1 MAAYIPETL
10 PIKSINHGSLVKL
23 VGEANRAL
31 AGYDGL
37 LQALPNPG
45 LMLSPLTNQEAVLSS
60 KIEGTQATIEEVL
73 EYEAGAEQDEP
84 TRQDIQE
91 IQNYRTALLLGAE
104 YIGGS
109 DNRQITLW
117 LLKALHDKLMTSVR
131 GQDKT
136 PGAFRTEQNW
146 IGRPGTTIEQA
157 SFVPPSPLQLEDH
170 LLAWEQYLGTDQ
182 EDALVQTAVVHAQFE
197 LLHPFKDGNGR
208 IGRLLI
214 PLFLYGKS
222 IIQTPSFYLSAYLE
236 SNREEYYQR
245 LQNISRNGEW
255 ADWVAFF
262 LTAITEQAATNIA
275 RLRQIIALYDWS
287 KIEVQRV
294 SRSQHSAAIVDA
306 LFSRPVFRPAD
317 LAAATGM
324 ERSSIYPIVRKL
336 EQQGIIE
343 ILSQGQGRR
352 STRYIFAELLNTV
365 EGRKIV

>member
-1 MAAYIPETL
+1 
-10 PIKSINHGSLVKL
+10 
-23 VGEANRAL
+23 
-31 AGYDGL
+31 
-37 LQALPNPG
+37 
-45 LMLSPLTNQEAVLSS
+45 
-60 KIEGTQATIEEVL
+60 
-73 EYEAGAEQDEP
+73 
-84 TRQDIQE
+84 
-91 IQNYRTALLLGAE
+91 
-104 YIGGS
+104 
-109 DNRQITLW
+109 
-117 LLKALHDKLMTSVR
+117 
-131 GQDKT
+131 
-136 PGAFRTEQNW
+136 
-146 IGRPGTTIEQA
+146 
-157 SFVPPSPLQLEDH
+157 
-170 LLAWEQYLGTDQ
+170 
-182 EDALVQTAVVHAQFE
+182 LVQTAVVHAQFE

-255 ADWVAFF
+255 TDWVAFF

-287 KIEVQRV
+287 KTEVQRV

>member
-10 PIKSINHGSLVKL
+10 PIKNGSLVKL

-170 LLAWEQYLGTDQ
+170 LLAWEQYLGTD
-182 EDALVQTAVVHAQFE
+182 
-197 LLHPFKDGNGR
+197 
-208 IGRLLI
+208 
-214 PLFLYGKS
+214 
-222 IIQTPSFYLSAYLE
+222 
-236 SNREEYYQR
+236 
-245 LQNISRNGEW
+245 
-255 ADWVAFF
+255 
-262 LTAITEQAATNIA
+262 
-275 RLRQIIALYDWS
+275 
-287 KIEVQRV
+287 
-294 SRSQHSAAIVDA
+294 
-306 LFSRPVFRPAD
+306 
-317 LAAATGM
+317 
-324 ERSSIYPIVRKL
+324 
-336 EQQGIIE
+336 
-343 ILSQGQGRR
+343 
-352 STRYIFAELLNTV
+352 
-365 EGRKIV
+365 